1 MDAVKIL
8 VLSTNGI
15 LRDGITSWIIA
26 TYGAMDLSGLEVA
39 TVAFD
44 GARDD
49 VAAEV
54 ESAGVEVITLPHR
67 RNDSRAYAQAYKKL
81 LDTRQFDV
89 LHVCC
94 NSAMA
99 AFELVEAKKRVV
111 RMRIAHSRNTMCEH
125 RVASSLLNPWF
136 QSAITDRYA
145 CGHDAGVWL
154 FGKRPFTVI
163 PNGKDIT
170 AYAFLQDVRE
180 NVRAELGLKADD
192 VAFGHVGAFNEQK
205 NHGKLID
212 IFAEVAKHEPAAKLV
227 LVGAGHLMPE
237 AKAKAEALGV
247 ADCVLFLGRRS
258 DVPRLLNGMDCMVFP
273 SLYEGFPNVVL
284 EWQLNGLPVV
294 MSDTITDEC
303 AITPL
308 VSQVGLDASA
318 GVWADAVEA
327 AMRGRDRAA
336 DSASA
341 REAAKAG
348 GYDINENAAMLRR
361 LYLEGVERC
370 R

>member
-1 MDAVKIL
+1 MGAVKIL

-39 TVAFD
+39 TVAFE

-54 ESAGVEVITLPHR
+54 EAAGVEVITLPHR
-67 RNDSRAYAQAYKKL
+67 RNDSKAYAHAYKEL
-81 LDTRQFDV
+81 LDSRHFDV

-125 RVASSLLNPWF
+125 RVASSILNPWF

-163 PNGKDIT
+163 PNGKDLSV
-170 AYAFLQDVRE
+170 YAFSQDMRE
-180 NVRAELGLKADD
+180 GVRAELGLGVDEI
-192 VAFGHVGAFNEQK
+192 AFGHVGAFNDQK

-212 IFAEVAKHEPAAKLV
+212 VFAEVAKRAPSAVLV
-227 LVGAGHLMPE
+227 LIGEGHLMPG
-237 AKAKAEALGV
+237 AKAKAEALGIV
-247 ADCVLFLGRRS
+247 DRVRFLGRRD
-258 DVPRLLNGMDCMVFP
+258 DVPRLLNAMDCMAFP

-308 VSQVGLDASA
+308 VSQVGLEAPA
-318 GVWADAVEA
+318 GVWADAVET

-336 DSASA
+336 DSVSA
-341 REAAKAG
+341 REAAKEG